1 MVRKK
6 TVSELEHAEIRLEA
20 LLQKRGALNE
30 EAQLARQERDMINEK
45 KRELAVQLR
54 IHRDRRATF
63 VAQARAHRAKRDEY
77 QAKAKALIEL
87 KRKLRSRPGTSAT
100 EDLRAI
106 KRQIQQLELRQQT
119 ATLSLADEN
128 ELIDRLKGH
137 IRRAKEL
144 EGLKAEQDRVMKE
157 VRDLD
162 ATITELFV
170 KAEEQHTAAVGR
182 SKEAENVHAQTA
194 ELVQAIAALGSEGD
208 QKHEAYLEARAK
220 ADEVHAK
227 VTEMRDKVLAIR
239 GAARAEAREARDLL
253 RSQNRRVRDTLL
265 NQSKLEDSADRALK
279 ALLEKGR
286 VEIR

>member
-6 TVSELEHAEIRLEA
+6 TVSELEHAEIRLES

-30 EAQLARQERDMINEK
+30 EAQLARRERDMINEK
-45 KRELAVQLR
+45 KRELSGQLGAL
-54 IHRDRRATF
+54 RDRRTMF

-77 QAKAKALIEL
+77 QGKAKALIEL
-87 KRKLRSRPGTSAT
+87 RRKLRSRAGTSAS
-100 EDLRAI
+100 EELRVV

-128 ELIDRLKGH
+128 ELIDRLKDH
-137 IRRAKEL
+137 VRRAKEL
-144 EGLKAEQDRVMKE
+144 EGLKAEEDGVVKE
-157 VRDLD
+157 VRNLD
-162 ATITELFV
+162 ATITDLFQE
-170 KAEEQHTAAVGR
+170 AEEQHAAAVER
-182 SKEAENVHAQTA
+182 SKEAETVHAQTT
-194 ELVQAIAALGSEGD
+194 ELAQAVGALVTEGN

-227 VTEMRDKVLAIR
+227 VTEMRDKVLAIK

-265 NQSKLEDSADRALK
+265 NRQKLEDSADDALK